1 MKKVQRYTN
10 RLGILLLM
18 LIACNA
24 CTRQLAK
31 TLESK
36 ARGSSYYS
44 ETSYRN
50 SSADLERITHA
61 VKKVNCYATY
71 RTYVFGENSTVTI
84 QDLSGQDLLE
94 KSVARVD
101 NNESVSGTALAIY
114 NDGEKVALLTCAHVA
129 VFPDTLI
136 NWSEHSDLHSN
147 RYIHSISFKLR
158 QQLYIR
164 DIPDGGPIQVL
175 ASNVKEDIALLGR
188 TLQQPPSGTDVFSS
202 PAGHSEKLEFG
213 SFVYLVGYPV
223 GQLMV
228 TSGLVSLPSDPKAN
242 FLTDAPFNEG
252 FSGGIVLAVR
262 SDAPELELVGIGR
275 AVSARTGYSLKPEK
289 QVHEYNY
296 NPSVP
301 YSGNIYVHEEK
312 EMNNGI
318 TFVIPVNRLRQFY
331 YENRQL
337 LTGQGY
343 NLDKFFGTVK

>member
-1 MKKVQRYTN
+1 MKKLQSYIN
-10 RLGILLLM
+10 WLLILLLL
-18 LIACNA
+18 LIAGTS

-31 TLESK
+31 SVVSK
-36 ARGSSYYS
+36 AQRSSYYS
-44 ETSYRN
+44 EAPYSN

-71 RTYVFGENSTVTI
+71 RTYVFGENSRVTL

-94 KSVARVD
+94 KSMARVD
-101 NNESVSGTALAIY
+101 NNESVSGTALAVY
-114 NDGEKVALLTCAHVA
+114 CDGDRIALLTCAHVA

-136 NWSEHSDLHSN
+136 NWSEHSDLQSN

-158 QQLYIR
+158 QQLYVR
-164 DIPDGGPIQVL
+164 DIPDGGPIEVL
-175 ASNVKEDIALLGR
+175 ASNIKEDIALLGR
-188 TLQQPPSGTDVFSS
+188 TLQQPAPGADVFGY
-202 PAGHSEKLEFG
+202 PAGNSDKLEFG
-213 SFVYLVGYPV
+213 SFIYLIGYPV

-228 TSGLVSLPSDPKAN
+228 TSGLVSLPADPKAN

-262 SDAPELELVGIGR
+262 NDAPGLELVGIGR

-312 EMNNGI
+312 EMNYGI
-318 TFVIPVNRLRQFY
+318 TFVIPVNRLRQFCY
-331 YENRQL
+331 DNRQQL
-337 LTGQGY
+337 SGQGFK
-343 NLDKFFGTVK
+343 LDKFFGTGE